1 MSTARSVLVV
11 LSGAKDINLKSG
23 KVPTTTA
30 QARSPMRQ
38 TQQLSALGK
47 HQSQETGFFLSELYV
62 PLNMLERAGYRY
74 LPRNNVC
81 VHMYVSTYNQMLTH
95 VAHAQAHFHEPDWR
109 DP

>member
-23 KVPTTTA
+23 KVPTTT
-30 QARSPMRQ
+30 QARSPMHQ

-74 LPRNNVC
+74 LPRYHFAC
-81 VHMYVSTYNQMLTH
+81 TYMCLH
-95 VAHAQAHFHEPDWR
+95 I
-109 DP
+109 